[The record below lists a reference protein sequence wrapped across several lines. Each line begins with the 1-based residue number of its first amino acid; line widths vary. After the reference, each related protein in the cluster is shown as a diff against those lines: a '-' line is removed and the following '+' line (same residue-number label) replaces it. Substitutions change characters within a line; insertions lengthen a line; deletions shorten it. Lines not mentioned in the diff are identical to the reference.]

1 MTPGRFTAGGSYLR
15 LMPKPTQ
22 PPKRPDPRRATGR
35 RAEEI
40 CAERL
45 RRDGWWILERN
56 WRIRLGELD
65 LIARKGPVLAI
76 VEVKAIHTGLFT
88 GPTSP
93 AFAVGPNKQRRLR
106 RLASAWIA
114 SNGRRVAFQEVR
126 FDVVGVLFNRDGT
139 LAEYDHIENAF

>member
-1 MTPGRFTAGGSYLR
+1 MTNPR
-15 LMPKPTQ
+15 PT
-22 PPKRPDPRRATGR
+22 PRRPDPRRATGR

-56 WRIRLGELD
+56 WRIRAGELD
-65 LIARKGPVLAI
+65 LIVRKGQVLAI
-76 VEVKAIHTGLFT
+76 VEVKASHTGLFA

-114 SNGRRVAFQEVR
+114 SNGRRIAFREVR
-126 FDVVGVLFNRDGT
+126 FDVVGVLFNRDGS
-139 LAEYDHIENAF
+139 LAGYDHIENAF

>member
-1 MTPGRFTAGGSYLR
+1 MTRPID
-15 LMPKPTQ
+15 PE
-22 PPKRPDPRRATGR
+22 RPDRRRATGR
-35 RAEEI
+35 RAEDI
-40 CAERL
+40 CAGRF
-45 RRDGWWILERN
+45 RREGWSILERN
-56 WRIRLGELD
+56 WRIKAGELD

-76 VEVKAIHTGLFT
+76 VEVKGTHTGLFT

-139 LAEYDHIENAF
+139 VADYDHIENAF

>member
-1 MTPGRFTAGGSYLR
+1 MTSPR
-15 LMPKPTQ
+15 PVPH
-22 PPKRPDPRRATGR
+22 RPDPRRTTGR

-40 CAERL
+40 CAQRL
-45 RRDGWWILERN
+45 RRDGWWILGRN
-56 WRIRLGELD
+56 GRIRAGELD
-65 LIARKGPVLAI
+65 LIARKGAVLAI
-76 VEVKAIHTGLFT
+76 VEVKATHTGLFT

-114 SNGRRVAFQEVR
+114 SNGRRVAFREVR
-126 FDVVGVLFNRDGT
+126 FDVVGVLFNRDGS